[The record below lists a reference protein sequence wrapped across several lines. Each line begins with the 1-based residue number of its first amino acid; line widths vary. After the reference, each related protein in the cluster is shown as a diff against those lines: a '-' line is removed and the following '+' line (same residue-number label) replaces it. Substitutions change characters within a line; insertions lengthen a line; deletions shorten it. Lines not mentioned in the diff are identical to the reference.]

1 MPHRSAQS
9 TARRG
14 ASAAPLFA
22 TGALALSLLVGGAPE
37 ARAQA
42 AGEGFLFD
50 APRWTMTLRG
60 GFDRA
65 SAGSDI
71 FQFMTDTLTLS
82 KGDFSGFTFGGDL
95 AFSISPSVTVGVG
108 GSFVRSK
115 SASEFRYYFEEV
127 GTDSLPIVQNTTFAR
142 IPISATIRFYPTPRG
157 RSIGTLA
164 WIPARFAPYLGGG
177 LGAMWY
183 DFHQEGDFVF
193 ARETSTDE
201 YDIAYDDFRS
211 AGWTPT
217 AHAVLGAEFA
227 LTPRLGFSAEG
238 RSGGAKSD
246 LSDDFVGFEPI
257 DLSGFSTT
265 IGLTLRL

>member
-1 MPHRSAQS
+1 MPHRIAQS
-9 TARRG
+9 TARRSAPA
-14 ASAAPLFA
+14 ASALA
-22 TGALALSLLVGGAPE
+22 GALALSLLMAVAPTAKAQSGGD
-37 ARAQA
+37 
-42 AGEGFLFD
+42 GFLFD

-65 SAGSDI
+65 LAGSDI

-95 AFSISPSVTVGVG
+95 SYSISPSVTVGVG

-115 SASEFRYYFEEV
+115 SVSEFRYYFEEV
-127 GTDSLPIVQNTTFAR
+127 GTDSLPIIQNTTFAR
-142 IPISATIRFYPTPRG
+142 IPISATLRFYPAPRG

-164 WIPARFAPYLGGG
+164 WIPARFAPYLGAG

-183 DFHQEGDFVF
+183 EFHQTGDFVF
-193 ARETSTDE
+193 ARENSTDE

-217 AHAVLGAEFA
+217 AHALLGAEFA
-227 LTPRLGFSAEG
+227 LTPRLGFSTEG
-238 RSGGAKSD
+238 RYGWAKSD
-246 LSDDFVGFEPI
+246 LSGDFVGFEPI
-257 DLSGFSTT
+257 DLSGFSATM
-265 IGLTLRL
+265 GLTVRF